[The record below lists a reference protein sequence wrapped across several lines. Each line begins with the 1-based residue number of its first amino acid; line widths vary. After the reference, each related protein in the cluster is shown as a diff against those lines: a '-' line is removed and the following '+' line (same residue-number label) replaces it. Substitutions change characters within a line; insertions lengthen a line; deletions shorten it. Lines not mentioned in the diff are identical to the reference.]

1 MHPERKEH
9 ALLVS
14 PRDMEALLA
23 SIAHESADSQT
34 GLFGPDSI
42 TWRIDRESAVFL
54 GAGRAALLQLA
65 HPWVAAAL
73 AEHSSLLS
81 DPIARFHNT
90 FRVVFAMVFGTAAQA
105 FQSSRRLYALHTRV
119 RGELP
124 EGVGRYP
131 RHSHYEANE
140 VNALRW
146 VFATLVESA
155 LVAYESVMPPLT
167 AAEREK
173 YYAESKT
180 TAALF
185 GIPADALPSD
195 WAAFVTYFEEMVG
208 SDALGVSDHSRLM
221 AQNLLHGAGSWIRP
235 PLWYRAL
242 TASWMPVRL
251 RREFGL
257 DLDASDRRAV
267 ARAQRWL
274 PLIYRRTPLFLR
286 FVGPYREAQ
295 CRLAGRSINAT
306 VQWSNRFWIGQP
318 QLPMDKESF

>member
-1 MHPERKEH
+1 MQPEGKEH
-9 ALLVS
+9 ASLVS

-23 SIAHESADSQT
+23 SIAHESADSPV

-42 TWRIDRESAVFL
+42 TWRVDRESAVFL

-65 HPWVAAAL
+65 HPWVATAL

-105 FQSSRRLYALHTRV
+105 FRSSRRLYALHTRV

-124 EGVGRYP
+124 ETVGRYP

-140 VNALRW
+140 INALRW

-167 AAEREK
+167 APEREQ

-180 TAALF
+180 MAALF
-185 GIPADALPSD
+185 GIPADALPSG
-195 WAAFVTYFEEMVG
+195 WAAFVTYIEEMVA
-208 SDALGVSDHSRLM
+208 SDALGVSDHSRSL
-221 AQNLLHGAGSWIRP
+221 AHNLLHGAGSWIRP

-242 TASWMPVRL
+242 TASWMSPRL
-251 RREFGL
+251 RTE
-257 DLDASDRRAV
+257 
-267 ARAQRWL
+267 
-274 PLIYRRTPLFLR
+274 
-286 FVGPYREAQ
+286 
-295 CRLAGRSINAT
+295 
-306 VQWSNRFWIGQP
+306 
-318 QLPMDKESF
+318 